1 MYYYNLKVEFPEK
14 INIEKIEVY
23 VAVSVEHITKVS
35 VLDGSGSFVPVY
47 EATAMAGTSSQV
59 LTIDLDSV
67 SCIIGGQHVWSHR
80 FRPYTVTWL
89 E

>member
-1 MYYYNLKVEFPEK
+1 MEFPEK
-14 INIEKIEVY
+14 INIEKIEVF
-23 VAVSVEHITKVS
+23 VAVSVEHIIKIS
-35 VLDGSGSFVPVY
+35 VLDSSFVTVY
-47 EATAMAGTSSQV
+47 QATAMAAGTSGQV

-67 SCIIGGQHVWSHR
+67 SYIIGGQHVTWNHC